1 MSSFIKLGI
10 ALVALIIVYN
20 ILRPLFWVAII
31 ALIIYCIYLG
41 IPNYHVIKAQGAM
54 ADGDYKKAIR
64 SYKKAI
70 ATKRAGAN
78 VKINYAYTLMRV
90 GEFDRAESV
99 LDDVIRLDN
108 SKNEDIK
115 NAAKQ
120 QLCMVY
126 YKQGRMREAL
136 SSAYKMFND
145 GYKNSNL
152 YAMLGYFKIL
162 CNEPIDDVTR
172 FCEEAY
178 EFNSDNRDI
187 VDNLSI
193 CYYKQGRYKEAKEL
207 SDKILEK
214 NPQFVEAY
222 YHGAQIAIKCGDT
235 KRAKE
240 LASKIDS
247 CNRSDM
253 TTISESEV
261 NKLKRE
267 VGLL

>member
-1 MSSFIKLGI
+1 MSSFMILII
-10 ALVALIIVYN
+10 ALLALIILYN
-20 ILRPLFWVAII
+20 LSKPLFLVAII
-31 ALIIYCIYLG
+31 ALIIYCIYLA
-41 IPNYHVIKAQGAM
+41 IPNFHIIKAQRAFGE
-54 ADGDYKKAIR
+54 GDYKRAIR
-64 SYKKAI
+64 SFKKAI
-70 ATKRAGAN
+70 ATKRVGAE
-78 VKINYAYTLMRV
+78 VKISYAYTLMRV
-90 GEFDRAESV
+90 GEFDRAESI
-99 LDDVIRLDN
+99 LNDIIKYDN
-108 SKNEDIK
+108 SKKDDIK

-126 YKQGRMREAL
+126 YKQGKMGEAL
-136 SSAYKMFND
+136 SAAYKMFND

-162 CNEPIDDVTR
+162 NNEPIDDITA

-187 VDNLSI
+187 IDNLSI
-193 CYYKQGRYKEAKEL
+193 CYYKQGRYEEAKEL

-222 YHGAQIAIKCGDT
+222 YHGAQIAIKCGDIE
-235 KRAKE
+235 RAKD

-253 TTISESEV
+253 TTISEKEV
-261 NKLKRE
+261 DNLKRE
-267 VGLL
+267 VGLI